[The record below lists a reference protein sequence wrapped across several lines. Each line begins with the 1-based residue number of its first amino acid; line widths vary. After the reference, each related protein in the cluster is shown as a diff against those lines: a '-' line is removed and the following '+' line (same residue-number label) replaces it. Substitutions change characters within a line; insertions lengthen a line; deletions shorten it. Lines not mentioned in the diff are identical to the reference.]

1 MSKFILGFSLALVMV
16 YYGIITQAGLRSMTN
31 GMSEEWN
38 KHVELAR
45 KFNEMKENR

>member
-16 YYGIITQAGLRSMTN
+16 YYGIITQAGLRSITN
-31 GMSEEWN
+31 GFSEEWN

-45 KFNEMKENR
+45 KYNEMKEKR